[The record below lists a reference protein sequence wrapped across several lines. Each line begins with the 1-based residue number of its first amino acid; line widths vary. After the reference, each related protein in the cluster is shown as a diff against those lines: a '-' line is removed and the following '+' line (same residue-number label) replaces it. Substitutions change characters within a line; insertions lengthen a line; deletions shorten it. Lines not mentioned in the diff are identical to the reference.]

1 MTKPDITAVA
11 TLAGRELDAA
21 VHYHLFGVKTTYD
34 WPNAPCPFADVP
46 CYSRGRD
53 PSLFDVL
60 AKLEADGWEVQISRA
75 KRFWH
80 VWVFKEDRTEEASVD
95 VTLPN
100 ALNLALARAAL
111 LTVYPQTTTP
121 E

>member
-1 MTKPDITAVA
+1 MTKPDITAVP

-21 VHYHLFGVKTTYD
+21 VHEFVMGKEVRPEPD
-34 WPNAPCPFADVP
+34 IEWPDHEPNPH
-46 CYSRGRD
+46 YSRDRN

-60 AKLEADGWEVQISRA
+60 AKLEADGWEVQMSRCN
-75 KRFWH
+75 RFWH

-111 LTVYPQTTTP
+111 LTTYPQTTTP